1 MQKEIRYKLPG
12 DIAAERSVLFWAKYE
27 EPSGISGQEKKKK
40 VQTKEHSEKGKTS
53 HALGL
58 EELILLTHY

>member
-27 EPSGISGQEKKKK
+27 EPSGISGQEKKK
-40 VQTKEHSEKGKTS
+40 VQIKSVQRKAT
-53 HALGL
+53 AL
-58 EELILLTHY
+58 IKKWLLALW

>member
-40 VQTKEHSEKGKTS
+40 YKLKSIQRKVTS
-53 HALGL
+53 LIKKWLLALW
-58 EELILLTHY
+58 

>member
-40 VQTKEHSEKGKTS
+40 KYKLKSIQRKVTS
-53 HALGL
+53 LIKKRLLALW
-58 EELILLTHY
+58 

>member
-27 EPSGISGQEKKKK
+27 EPSGISGQRKKK
-40 VQTKEHSEKGKTS
+40 VQIKSVQRKAT
-53 HALGL
+53 AL
-58 EELILLTHY
+58 IKKWLLALW

>member
-40 VQTKEHSEKGKTS
+40 YKLKSIQRKVTS
-53 HALGL
+53 LIKKRLLALW
-58 EELILLTHY
+58 

>member
-27 EPSGISGQEKKKK
+27 EPSGISGQGKKKK
-40 VQTKEHSEKGKTS
+40 YELKRVQRKAI
-53 HALGL
+53 AL
-58 EELILLTHY
+58 IKKWLLALW

>member
-40 VQTKEHSEKGKTS
+40 VQTKEHSEKGNF
-53 HALGL
+53 
-58 EELILLTHY
+58 ID

>member
-27 EPSGISGQEKKKK
+27 EPSGISGQGKKKK
-40 VQTKEHSEKGKTS
+40 VQIKSVQRKAT
-53 HALGL
+53 AL
-58 EELILLTHY
+58 IKKWLLALW